1 MFDLGEETHHT
12 TSDARLGKE
21 WGDGDGDGEGESK
34 PNTRA
39 RGLGFARRRVNVFS
53 RDQNTKKTKIKMS
66 HKTTCKRGWVWS
78 CVIVFSLFFVFS
90 FFFLSLY
97 PPSFALMLSLFFS
110 DCQSVSLSVS
120 FFNC

>member
-90 FFFLSLY
+90 FFFCLCILR
-97 PPSFALMLSLFFS
+97 PLH
-110 DCQSVSLSVS
+110 
-120 FFNC
+120 